1 MNNSVPNGERA
12 LILAPPSLS
21 SQALNLF
28 DEAGIDA
35 LVTHDLNDM
44 AHALGQ
50 GAGLAILA
58 DESLGG
64 FVQSPV
70 HRYLSSQPAWSDLP
84 VVLLSNPAHAEHA
97 ADSDLHAALGNLFVL
112 QCPFQSSGLLAL
124 TRSSLR
130 ARRRQYQAQQEAS
143 QLRALEQRVEEQ
155 LRHLQE
161 DEQQLRHTQK
171 MEAIGQLAGGVAHD
185 FNNLLTGIGGGLE
198 MIRRRLAQGRQQDLP
213 KLIDMSLGAVQRA
226 ANMTHRLLAFSS
238 RQPLDAR
245 PVDFRSLLD
254 DARLQPLLNPQIT
267 LQLSVDDDL
276 WLAEADQQQLQEA
289 LENLLSNARD
299 AMPNGGELRIHAS
312 NRRQGKPLPGG
323 NPLASGDYV
332 LLSLHDNGCG
342 MPQSTLDRAFDPF
355 FSTKPIGQGTGLGLS
370 MVYGFSRQS
379 QGHVALY
386 SAIGHGTRVE
396 LFLPRH
402 IDGTAAQPAPTAT
415 SPAGG
420 NRVLIVEDDAT
431 VRELVHETLTEHG
444 YDCIEVADAS
454 LALPVLRSSRPID
467 LLISDVGLPGMNGRQ
482 LAEIARKLRPGL
494 KVLFIT
500 GYAEN
505 ATSRMSFLDPGMQ
518 MINKPFKFTQLTRK
532 VAQMLGK
539 GNVP

>member
-1 MNNSVPNGERA
+1 M
-12 LILAPPSLS
+12 ILAPPSLC

-28 DEAGIDA
+28 ETAGIEV
-35 LVTHDLNDM
+35 LVTHDLNEM
-44 AHALGQ
+44 AHALDQ

-70 HRYLSSQPAWSDLP
+70 HHYLRAQPAWSDLP
-84 VVLLSNPAHAEHA
+84 VVLLTSPAHAAHPTD
-97 ADSDLHAALGNLFVL
+97 ADVQAALGNLFL
-112 QCPFQSSGLLAL
+112 LPCPFHSSGLLSLAHA
-124 TRSSLR
+124 SLR
-130 ARRRQYQAQQEAS
+130 ARRRQYQARQHGT
-143 QLRALEQRVEEQ
+143 QLKALEQRVEEQ

-161 DEQQLRHTQK
+161 NEQQLRHTQK

-185 FNNLLTGIGGGLE
+185 FNNLLTGIGGSLE
-198 MIRRRLAQGRQQDLP
+198 MIRRRLAQGREQELP

-226 ANMTHRLLAFSS
+226 AAMTHRLLAFSS

-245 PVDFRSLLD
+245 PVDVKALLQR
-254 DARLQPLLNPQIT
+254 ARLQPQLNPDIT
-267 LQLSVDDDL
+267 LQLTTDDDL
-276 WLAEADQQQLQEA
+276 WRAEADAQQLQEA
-289 LENLLSNARD
+289 LDNLLSNARD
-299 AMPNGGELRIHAS
+299 AMPNGGELRIHAC

-355 FSTKPIGQGTGLGLS
+355 FTTKPIGQGTGLGLS

-386 SAIGHGTRVE
+386 SCIGHGTRVE

-402 IDGTAAQPAPTAT
+402 IDGPAKQPAPAQAETR
-415 SPAGG
+415 SG
-420 NRVLIVEDDAT
+420 NRVMIVEDDAT
-431 VRELVHETLTEHG
+431 VRQLVHEALTEQG
-444 YDCIEVADAS
+444 YQCTEMADAS

-505 ATSRMSFLDPGMQ
+505 ATSRMGFLDPGMQ

-532 VAQMLGK
+532 VAQMLGRGK
-539 GNVP
+539 TP